1 MIFIGG
7 LFLLVHFAQGLCS
20 AARLQFRGV
29 RTTVQP
35 YSNSCAKI
43 IMNITAAPLIGQSVD
58 RAEDRRFL
66 TGTGKFV
73 DDLKRDGMLH
83 AVLLRSGVAHGRINR
98 LDTSVARARKG
109 VRAVITAAEIG
120 ETIPL
125 IPLRLANLPEFAP
138 FLQPVIARDKVRY
151 VGEPIAAVVAESQA
165 LAEDALEDIII
176 DLERLPALPDR
187 RAAATGKSLLFETS
201 GSNRAVQ
208 YSVSF
213 GDADAAFS
221 NAEYTRRESFRCH
234 RLTAVPLETRGL
246 IAEWDG
252 ANQKLSIFGA
262 SKVLFFNRRVLGPM
276 LGLSENAIDM
286 IEPDVGG
293 GFGVR
298 GEFYPEDFL
307 IPFAARHLGCPVKWI
322 EDRREHLM
330 ATNHSREV
338 DCDLEIACTRDG
350 VILGLRGHIY
360 GDMGAYIRTNGG
372 VVPAKAAQFLPG
384 PYRIRDVA
392 ITVEALMT
400 SKTPVGTVRAPGRF
414 EANFFRERLLDIVAR
429 DLGLDPMEF
438 RRKNLISEPELPFA
452 TGKLVPYE
460 GETEFD
466 TGDYHATFQ
475 RALSEIG
482 WQEKKSLQ
490 GRLIDGR
497 YHGLAAVPFVESS
510 GSGKENAR
518 VTVEDDGSVTVYVG
532 SSVLGQGLETTLAQV
547 AAETLKL
554 PFERVRIL
562 HGSTTYVREGFGTF
576 ASRSMVVGGSAVMD
590 GCNNLI
596 AAIRTAATER
606 FGLPNEE
613 ITIANGV
620 VSAAEK
626 RAGLAE
632 FAGIEAEG
640 SFATTIR
647 TYSYGAHACHV
658 AVDPR
663 TGHVEILDY
672 VAIEDVGRA
681 INPHI
686 VHGQAI
692 GALVQ
697 GLGGVF
703 LDQIIYDSNAQ
714 ILNTSL
720 ADYLVPVASDF
731 PNVRAITLELRRSKT
746 NPLGAKGAGE
756 GGMVAV
762 AATAANAVAAA
773 LASLGVEV
781 RELPLSPAHLWKLVN
796 GDNVGSADSRSS

>member
-1 MIFIGG
+1 MN
-7 LFLLVHFAQGLCS
+7 V
-20 AARLQFRGV
+20 
-29 RTTVQP
+29 TT
-35 YSNSCAKI
+35 
-43 IMNITAAPLIGQSVD
+43 TALIGQPIE

-73 DDLKRDGMLH
+73 DDLARPGMLH
-83 AVLLRSGVAHGRINR
+83 AVVLRSSVAHGRIR
-98 LDTSVARARKG
+98 KIDASAARARPG
-109 VRAVITAAEIG
+109 VHAVITATEIG
-120 ETIPL
+120 ADIPM
-125 IPLRLANLPEFAP
+125 IPLRLANLPEFKP
-138 FLQPVIARDKVRY
+138 YLQPVIAREKVRY
-151 VGEPIAAVVAESQA
+151 VGEPIAVVVAETQA
-165 LAEDALEDIII
+165 LAEDALEAIEVDI
-176 DLERLPALPDR
+176 ESLPALPDR
-187 RAAATGKSLLFETS
+187 HAAASGASLLFEAS
-201 GSNRAVQ
+201 GSNRALRYEVA
-208 YSVSF
+208 F
-213 GDADAAFS
+213 GNADAAFAK
-221 NAEYTRRESFRCH
+221 AEYTGRESFRCH
-234 RLTAVPLETRGL
+234 RLTGEPLETRGL
-246 IAEWDG
+246 IAEWDET
-252 ANQKLSIFGA
+252 KHRLTIFGA
-262 SKVLFFNRRVLGPM
+262 TKVLFFNRRTLAPM
-276 LGLSENAIDM
+276 LGLVETDIDM

-307 IPFAARHLGCPVKWI
+307 IPFAARLVGRPVKWI

-350 VILGLRGHIY
+350 VILGLRGHVWA
-360 GDMGAYIRTNGG
+360 DMGAYIRTNGG

-392 ITVEALMT
+392 FTVEALVT
-400 SKTPVGTVRAPGRF
+400 SKTPVGTLRGPGRF

-429 DLGLDPMEF
+429 DLGLDPMAF
-438 RRKNLISEPELPFA
+438 RRKNLIAEAELPFA

-460 GETEFD
+460 SETDFD
-466 TGDYHATFQ
+466 TGDYHVTFE
-475 RALSEIG
+475 RALAEIG
-482 WQEKKSLQ
+482 WAENKSLQ

-497 YHGLAAVPFVESS
+497 YHGLAATPFVESG

-518 VTVEDDGSVTVYVG
+518 AAVESDGSVTVYVG

-547 AAETLKL
+547 AAETLRL
-554 PFERVRIL
+554 PFARVRIL
-562 HGSTTYVREGFGTF
+562 HGSTTYLREGFGTF

-590 GCNNLI
+590 GCNNLLAEI
-596 AAIRTAATER
+596 CTAAAKR
-606 FGLPNEE
+606 FGFPNEE
-613 ITIANGV
+613 IVIADGV
-620 VSAAEK
+620 VSAGNK
-626 RAGLAE
+626 RAALAD
-632 FAGIEAEG
+632 FAGIAADG
-640 SFATTIR
+640 TFSTTIR

-663 TGHVEILDY
+663 TGHVDIIDY

-703 LDQIIYDSNAQ
+703 LDQIIYDGDAQ
-714 ILNTSL
+714 ILNASL
-720 ADYLVPVASDF
+720 ADYLVPSASDF
-731 PNVRAITLELRRSKT
+731 PNIRAIAMELRRSNT

-773 LASLGVEV
+773 LAPLLASRGIELS
-781 RELPLSPAHLWKLVN
+781 ELPLTPTRLWRLLEEI
-796 GDNVGSADSRSS
+796 

>member
-1 MIFIGG
+1 
-7 LFLLVHFAQGLCS
+7 
-20 AARLQFRGV
+20 
-29 RTTVQP
+29 
-35 YSNSCAKI
+35 
-43 IMNITAAPLIGQSVD
+43 MNVTAAPLIGQPVD
-58 RAEDRRFL
+58 RAEDLRFL
-66 TGTGKFV
+66 TGAGKFV
-73 DDLKRDGMLH
+73 DDLTRDGILH
-83 AVLLRSGVAHGRINR
+83 AVVLRSGVAHGRIKR
-98 LDTSVARARKG
+98 LDTSAARARPG
-109 VRAVITAAEIG
+109 VHAVITAAEIG
-120 ETIPL
+120 ANVPV

-138 FLQPVIARDKVRY
+138 YLQPVIASDKVRY
-151 VGEPIAAVVAESQA
+151 VGEPVAVVVAESQA
-165 LAEDALEDIII
+165 LAEDALEAI
-176 DLERLPALPDR
+176 DLEIEGLPALPDR
-187 RAAATGKSLLFETS
+187 HTAARGTALLFEATS
-201 GSNRAVQ
+201 SNRAVR
-208 YSVSF
+208 YSVAF
-213 GDADAAFS
+213 GDADAAFAK
-221 NAEYTRRESFRCH
+221 AEYTRRESFRCH

-246 IAEWDG
+246 IAEWDSTKG
-252 ANQKLSIFGA
+252 KPTVFGA
-262 SKVLFFNRRVLGPM
+262 TKVLFFNRRVLAPM
-276 LGLSENAIDM
+276 LGLAENAIDM

-307 IPFAARHLGCPVKWI
+307 IPFAARHVRRPVKWI

-438 RRKNLISEPELPFA
+438 RRKNLITEPELPFA

-482 WQEKKSLQ
+482 WPEKKLLQ
-490 GRLIDGR
+490 SRLIDGR

-532 SSVLGQGLETTLAQV
+532 SSVLGQGLETTLGQV

-596 AAIRTAATER
+596 AAIRAAATER

-613 ITIANGV
+613 IVIANGV
-620 VSAAEK
+620 VSAGEK

-640 SFATTIR
+640 TFATTIR

-703 LDQIIYDSNAQ
+703 LDQVIYDSDAQ
-714 ILNTSL
+714 ILNPSL
-720 ADYLVPVASDF
+720 ADYLVPFASDF
-731 PNVRAITLELRRSKT
+731 PNVRAITMELRPSRT

-796 GDNVGSADSRSS
+796 GDNGGSANSSEQLK

>member
-1 MIFIGG
+1 
-7 LFLLVHFAQGLCS
+7 
-20 AARLQFRGV
+20 
-29 RTTVQP
+29 
-35 YSNSCAKI
+35 
-43 IMNITAAPLIGQSVD
+43 MNVTTAALIGQPVD

-66 TGTGKFV
+66 TGAGKFV
-73 DDLKRDGMLH
+73 DDLKREHMLH
-83 AVLLRSGVAHGRINR
+83 AVVLRSGVAHGRIR
-98 LDTSVARARKG
+98 SLDAFAARAING
-109 VRAVITAAEIG
+109 VHAVITAAEIG
-120 ETIPL
+120 EDVPV
-125 IPLRLANLPEFAP
+125 IPLRLANLPEFKAY
-138 FLQPVIARDKVRY
+138 LQPVIAKEKVRY
-151 VGEPIAAVVAESQA
+151 VGEPLAVVVAETQA
-165 LAEDALEDIII
+165 LAEDALEAIEVDI
-176 DLERLPALPDR
+176 ESLPAVADR
-187 RAAATGKSLLFETS
+187 HAAASDQSLLFEES
-201 GSNRAVQ
+201 GSNRAVR
-208 YSVSF
+208 YCVAF
-213 GDADAAFS
+213 GDADAAF
-221 NAEYTRRESFRCH
+221 AKAQYTRRESFRCH
-234 RLTAVPLETRGL
+234 RLTGLPLETRGL
-246 IAEWDG
+246 IAEWD
-252 ANQKLSIFGA
+252 AAKTRLAIFGA
-262 SKVLFFNRRVLGPM
+262 TKVLFSNRRVLAPM
-276 LGLSENAIDM
+276 LGLAETAIDM

-307 IPFAARHLGCPVKWI
+307 IPFAARQVGRPVKWI

-338 DCDLEIACTRDG
+338 DCDMEIACTRDG
-350 VILGLRGHIY
+350 VILGLRGHVY

-384 PYRIRDVA
+384 PYRIRDIA
-392 ITVEALMT
+392 ITVEALVT

-414 EANFFRERLLDIVAR
+414 EANFFRERLFDMVAR
-429 DLGLDPMEF
+429 DLGLDPIDF
-438 RRKNLISEPELPFA
+438 RRKNLITEAELPFA

-460 GETEFD
+460 GETDFD
-466 TGDYHATFQ
+466 TGDYHATFE
-475 RALSEIG
+475 RAVSEIG
-482 WQEKKSLQ
+482 WAAKKSLQ

-518 VTVEDDGSVTVYVG
+518 AVVEPDGSVTVYVG

-547 AAETLKL
+547 AADTLKL
-554 PFERVRIL
+554 PFDRITIR
-562 HGSTTYVREGFGTF
+562 HGSTTYLREGFGTF

-590 GCNNLI
+590 GCNNLLT
-596 AAIRTAATER
+596 AIRAAAAAR
-606 FGLPNEE
+606 LGFPNEE
-613 ITIANGV
+613 IAIADGV
-620 VSAAEK
+620 VSAGEK
-626 RAGLAE
+626 RASLAD

-658 AVDPR
+658 AVDAR
-663 TGHVEILDY
+663 TGEVEILDY

-686 VHGQAI
+686 VHGQAV

-703 LDQIIYDSNAQ
+703 LDQVIYDADAQ
-714 ILNTSL
+714 ILNASL

-796 GDNVGSADSRSS
+796 GNSGSGATV

>member
-1 MIFIGG
+1 
-7 LFLLVHFAQGLCS
+7 
-20 AARLQFRGV
+20 
-29 RTTVQP
+29 
-35 YSNSCAKI
+35 
-43 IMNITAAPLIGQSVD
+43 MNVTAAPLIGQPVD
-58 RAEDRRFL
+58 RAEDLRFL
-66 TGTGKFV
+66 TGAGKFV

-83 AVLLRSGVAHGRINR
+83 AVVLRSSVAHGRING
-98 LDTSVARARKG
+98 LDAAAARARKG

-120 ETIPL
+120 ETVPV

-138 FLQPVIARDKVRY
+138 YLQPVIAKDKVRY
-151 VGEPIAAVVAESQA
+151 VGEPIAVIVAETQA
-165 LAEDALEDIII
+165 LAEDALEAVAIDIAP
-176 DLERLPALPDR
+176 LPALPDR
-187 RAAATGKSLLFETS
+187 HASASGVSLLFEAS
-201 GSNRAVQ
+201 GSNRAVR
-208 YSVSF
+208 YAVSF
-213 GDADAAFS
+213 GDAEAAF
-221 NAEYTRRESFRCH
+221 AKADYTRRESFRCH
-234 RLTAVPLETRGL
+234 RLTGVPLETRGL
-246 IAEWDG
+246 LAEWDAAKG
-252 ANQKLSIFGA
+252 KLTVFGA
-262 SKVLFFNRRVLGPM
+262 SKVLFFNRRALAPM
-276 LGLSENAIDM
+276 LGLSEHAIDM
-286 IEPDVGG
+286 IELDVGG

-307 IPFAARHLGCPVKWI
+307 IPFAARHVGRPVKWI

-338 DCDLEIACTRDG
+338 DCDIEIACTRDG

-414 EANFFRERLLDIVAR
+414 EANFFRERLLDMVAR
-429 DLGLDPMEF
+429 DLGLDPVEF
-438 RRKNLISEPELPFA
+438 RRKNLISEAELPFA

-460 GETEFD
+460 GETDFD
-466 TGDYHATFQ
+466 TGDYHATFE
-475 RALSEIG
+475 RALREID
-482 WQEKKSLQ
+482 WLEKKALQ
-490 GRLIDGR
+490 GCLIDGR
-497 YHGLAAVPFVESS
+497 YHGLAAVPFVESG

-518 VTVEDDGSVTVYVG
+518 VSIEPDGSVTVHVG

-547 AAETLKL
+547 AADTLGL

-576 ASRSMVVGGSAVMD
+576 ASRSMVVGGSAVLD

-596 AAIRTAATER
+596 AAIRAAATER

-613 ITIANGV
+613 VTIANGM
-620 VSAAEK
+620 VSAGEK
-626 RAGLAE
+626 RASLADFTGLTAD
-632 FAGIEAEG
+632 G

-663 TGHVEILDY
+663 TAQVEILDY

-703 LDQIIYDSNAQ
+703 LDQVIYDGQAQ
-714 ILNTSL
+714 ILNASL

-731 PNVRAITLELRRSKT
+731 PNVRAITMELRRSKT

-762 AATAANAVAAA
+762 AATVANAVAAA
-773 LASLGVEV
+773 LAPLGVEL
-781 RELPLSPAHLWKLVN
+781 RELPLSPAHLWRLVN
-796 GDNVGSADSRSS
+796 SKAVEPEPSSQRGSR

>member
-1 MIFIGG
+1 
-7 LFLLVHFAQGLCS
+7 
-20 AARLQFRGV
+20 
-29 RTTVQP
+29 
-35 YSNSCAKI
+35 
-43 IMNITAAPLIGQSVD
+43 MNVTAAPLIGQPVD

-66 TGTGKFV
+66 TGAGRFV
-73 DDLKRDGMLH
+73 GDLTREGMLH
-83 AVLLRSGVAHGRINR
+83 AVVLRSSVAHGRIR
-98 LDTSVARARKG
+98 RIDTAAALARPG
-109 VRAVITAAEIG
+109 VHAVITAADIG
-120 ETIPL
+120 DNIPV
-125 IPLRLANLPEFAP
+125 IPLRLANLPEFKP
-138 FLQPVIARDKVRY
+138 YLQPVIARDKVRY
-151 VGEPIAAVVAESQA
+151 VGEPLAVVVAQTQA
-165 LAEDALEDIII
+165 LAEDALEAI
-176 DLERLPALPDR
+176 DVQIEPLPAVADR
-187 RAAATGKSLLFETS
+187 HASASDQSLLFE
-201 GSNRAVQ
+201 GCGNRAVR
-208 YSVSF
+208 YAVAF
-213 GDADAAFS
+213 GDADKAFAK
-221 NAEYTRRESFRCH
+221 AEYRRRESFRCH

-246 IAEWDG
+246 IAEWDE
-252 ANQKLSIFGA
+252 AASRLTLFGA
-262 SKVLFFNRRVLGPM
+262 TKVLFFNRRSLAPM
-276 LGLSENAIDM
+276 LGLAESAIDM

-307 IPFAARHLGCPVKWI
+307 IPFAARRVGRPVKWI

-350 VILGLRGHIY
+350 VILGLRGHVY

-384 PYRIRDVA
+384 PYGIRDVA
-392 ITVEALMT
+392 ITVDVLMT
-400 SKTPVGTVRAPGRF
+400 SKTPVGTMRAPGRF

-429 DLGLDPMEF
+429 DLGLDPMDF
-438 RRKNLISEPELPFA
+438 RRKNLITEAELPFA

-460 GETEFD
+460 SETDFD
-466 TGDYHATFQ
+466 TGDYHATFE

-482 WQEKKSLQ
+482 WNEKRSMQ
-490 GRLIDGR
+490 GRLIEGR

-510 GSGKENAR
+510 GSGKENSR
-518 VTVEDDGSVTVYVG
+518 LVVEADGSVSVYVG

-547 AAETLKL
+547 AADTLKL
-554 PFERVRIL
+554 PFERIRIL
-562 HGSTTYVREGFGTF
+562 HGSTTYLREGFGTF

-590 GCNNLI
+590 GCNNLL
-596 AAIRTAATER
+596 AAIRAAATAR

-613 ITIANGV
+613 IVIVDGV
-620 VSAAEK
+620 VSAGQK
-626 RAGLAE
+626 RARFAD

-640 SFATTIR
+640 TFATTIR

-703 LDQIIYDSNAQ
+703 LDRIIYDEDAQ

-720 ADYLVPVASDF
+720 ADYLVPLASDF
-731 PNVRAITLELRRSKT
+731 PNVRAITMEIRRSNT

-762 AATAANAVAAA
+762 AATAANAIAAA
-773 LASLGVEV
+773 LAPLGVELHG
-781 RELPLSPAHLWKLVN
+781 LPLDPVQLWNLIAGAGTALGGAANPNKS
-796 GDNVGSADSRSS
+796 DRTWPSS

>member
-1 MIFIGG
+1 
-7 LFLLVHFAQGLCS
+7 
-20 AARLQFRGV
+20 
-29 RTTVQP
+29 
-35 YSNSCAKI
+35 
-43 IMNITAAPLIGQSVD
+43 MNITAGQLIGQPVE
-58 RAEDRRFL
+58 RAEDQRFL
-66 TGTGKFV
+66 TGTGKYV
-73 DDLKRDGMLH
+73 DDLSRPGMLH
-83 AVLLRSGVAHGRINR
+83 AVVLRSSVAHGRIR
-98 LDTSVARARKG
+98 SIDASAARARPG
-109 VRAVITAAEIG
+109 VHAVITAAEIG
-120 ETIPL
+120 GDIPL
-125 IPLRLANLPEFAP
+125 IPIRLANMPSFKP
-138 FLQPVIARDKVRY
+138 YMQPVIARDKVRY
-151 VGEPIAAVVAESQA
+151 VGEPLAVVVADTQA
-165 LAEDALEDIII
+165 LAEDALEAIAVDI
-176 DLERLPALPDR
+176 ESLPAVPDH
-187 RAAATGKSLLFETS
+187 AAAADGASLLFEAS
-201 GSNRAVQ
+201 GSNRALRYQVA
-208 YSVSF
+208 F
-213 GDADAAFS
+213 GDADAAFAK
-221 NAEYTRRESFRCH
+221 AEYTRSERFRCH
-234 RLTAVPLETRGL
+234 RLTGVPLETRGL
-246 IAEWDG
+246 IAEWDKPR
-252 ANQKLSIFGA
+252 QRLTVFGA
-262 SKVLFFNRRVLGPM
+262 TKVLFVNRRMLAPM
-276 LGLSENAIDM
+276 LGLGEDAIDM

-307 IPFAARHLGCPVKWI
+307 VPFAARQVGRPVKWI

-330 ATNHSREV
+330 ATNHSREL
-338 DCDLEIACTRDG
+338 DCELEIACARDG
-350 VILGLRGHIY
+350 TIVGLRGHVY

-384 PYRIRDVA
+384 PYRIRDIAV
-392 ITVEALMT
+392 TVEAFVT
-400 SKTPVGTVRAPGRF
+400 SKTPVGTLRAPGRF

-429 DLGLDPMEF
+429 DLGLDPMDF
-438 RRKNLISEPELPFA
+438 RRKNLIAEAELPFA

-460 GETEFD
+460 GESDFD
-466 TGDYHATFQ
+466 TGDYHATFE

-482 WQEKKSLQ
+482 WDTKKSLQ
-490 GRLIDGR
+490 GRLVDGR
-497 YHGLAAVPFVESS
+497 YHGLAATPFVESG

-518 VTVEDDGSVTVYVG
+518 AVVESDGSVTVYVG

-554 PFERVRIL
+554 PFAQVRIL
-562 HGSTTYVREGFGTF
+562 HGSTTYLHEGFGTF

-596 AAIRTAATER
+596 AAISAEAARR

-613 ITIANGV
+613 IVIADGV
-620 VSAAEK
+620 VSAGNK
-626 RAGLAE
+626 RAALAD
-632 FAGIEAEG
+632 FAGITADG
-640 SFATTIR
+640 TFSTTIR

-703 LDQIIYDSNAQ
+703 LDQILYDGDAQ

-720 ADYLVPVASDF
+720 ADYLVPFASDF
-731 PNVRAITLELRRSKT
+731 ANIRAITMELCRSNT

-762 AATAANAVAAA
+762 AATTANAVAAA
-773 LASLGVEV
+773 LAPVLAARGIELT
-781 RELPLSPAHLWKLVN
+781 ELPLTPTRLWQML
-796 GDNVGSADSRSS
+796 NV